1 MMPTFTW
8 PDEAIEAMRAHAANG
23 LSASQ
28 IAAALSP
35 VFDYPLTRNSIVGKC
50 ARVGIK
56 LAWQPPNKAA
66 GEKIAKARVS
76 APKPRVEAFV
86 EFLGIPEREQPVVVD
101 LPVTGRVTLMELRH
115 RHCRFPTSQNEDGEW
130 LFCGEDKMDGKSY
143 CCLHASLCL
152 VKPTSI
158 RIRPSW

>member
-1 MMPTFTW
+1 MTIVFTW
-8 PDEAIEAMRAHAANG
+8 PEAAIEAMRAHAANG

-56 LAWQPPNKAA
+56 LAWQPPNKTA

-86 EFLGIPEREQPVVVD
+86 DFLGTPEREQPVVVD
-101 LPVTGRVTLMELRH
+101 LPVTGRVSLMELRH
-115 RHCRFPTSQNEDGEW
+115 RHCRFPTNQNEDGEW
-130 LFCGEDKMDGKSY
+130 LFCGEDKSGEKPYCAKHCALSY
-143 CCLHASLCL
+143 